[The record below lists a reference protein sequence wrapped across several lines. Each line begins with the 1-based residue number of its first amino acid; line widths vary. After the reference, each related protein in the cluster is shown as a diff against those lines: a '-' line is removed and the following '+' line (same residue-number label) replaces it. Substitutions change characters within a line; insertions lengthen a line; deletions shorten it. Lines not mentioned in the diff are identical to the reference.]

1 MTKSPGAILDG
12 AQRRTPR
19 AEAQDGPGTRRNP
32 RPAAR
37 VSRPEAADRLLVEE
51 VLAGLRSS
59 PKRLS
64 PAHLYDRRGS
74 QLFEA
79 ICDLPEYYLTRT
91 ETAILARHAPQI
103 ATCIGPQALLLEPGS
118 GSSRKTRLLL
128 DALADLAA
136 YVPVDIS
143 RGHLLE
149 AAAALQAAYPHL
161 EVLPVCADF
170 TQGIALPASRR
181 PPARVVVFF
190 PGSTLGN
197 FDSAEAVRLLE
208 RMRRTAGA
216 GGGLVVGIDLVKDPA
231 VLELAYNDAAGVTAA
246 FNMNLLVRLN
256 RELAADFVIAGFR
269 HEAVWVP
276 AHSRIEMHLVSLR
289 AQAVHVGG
297 ERVQFA
303 AGERLVTEHCHKYT
317 DQSFAAQARAA
328 GWTPRRSWTDP
339 GGYFSV
345 QYLETV

>member
-1 MTKSPGAILDG
+1 M
-12 AQRRTPR
+12 RRR
-19 AEAQDGPGTRRNP
+19 P

-37 VSRPEAADRLLVEE
+37 ASRPDAADWLLVEE
-51 VLAGLRSS
+51 VLAGLRAV

-64 PAHLYDRRGS
+64 SAYLYDRRGS

-79 ICDLPEYYLTRT
+79 ICELPEYYPTRT
-91 ETAILARHAPQI
+91 ETAILAEHA
-103 ATCIGPQALLLEPGS
+103 AEMAACIGGQALLLEPGS

-128 DALADLAA
+128 DALPDLAA

-143 RGHLLE
+143 RSHLLE
-149 AAAALQAAYPHL
+149 AAHALQAAYPRL

-170 TQGIALPASRR
+170 TQGFTLPPSRR
-181 PPARVVVFF
+181 AAARVVVFF

-197 FDSAEAVRLLE
+197 FDPPQAVGLLE
-208 RMRRTAGA
+208 LMRRAAGSR
-216 GGGLVVGIDLVKDPA
+216 GGLLVGIDLVKDPRI
-231 VLELAYNDAAGVTAA
+231 LELAYNDAAGITGA

-256 RELAADFVIAGFR
+256 RELAADFDPHCFR

-276 AHSRIEMHLVSLR
+276 AASRIEMHLVS
-289 AQAVHVGG
+289 ACEQTVHLAG
-297 ERVQFA
+297 ERVDFA

-317 DQSFAAQARAA
+317 AESFASQARAA
-328 GWTPRRSWTDP
+328 GWMPRCSWTDP
-339 GGYFSV
+339 RSYFSV